1 MYYFSFSFF
10 ITTLLLSSMSIVLE
24 TTKLNFNDAVFIGFY
39 VMKKLKVENK
49 NKIPTHKLTNKMPV
63 K

>member
-1 MYYFSFSFF
+1 
-10 ITTLLLSSMSIVLE
+10 MSIVLE